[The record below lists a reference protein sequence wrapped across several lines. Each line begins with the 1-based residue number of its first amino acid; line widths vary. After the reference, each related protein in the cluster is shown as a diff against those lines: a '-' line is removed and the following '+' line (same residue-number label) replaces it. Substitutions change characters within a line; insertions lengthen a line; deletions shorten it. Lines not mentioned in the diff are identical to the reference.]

1 MGRNVPWTAAL
12 AGAVAAFG
20 APAWAAEHVV
30 TMAGMA
36 YAPAEVEARV
46 GDTIRFV
53 NRDTLDHDV
62 FVPTVGFG
70 IDLGKQEP
78 GAETTMVLGKP
89 GSFEVECVFHPDMLT
104 KVIVRE

>member
-1 MGRNVPWTAAL
+1 MRRRFTWAAAL
-12 AGAVAAFG
+12 AGAVAALG

-46 GDTIRFV
+46 GDTLRFA
-53 NRDTLDHDV
+53 NDDGMEHNV
-62 FVPTVGFG
+62 FVPTAGFG

-78 GAETTMVLGKP
+78 GTERVMTLGKA
-89 GSFEVECVFHPDMLT
+89 GAFEVECVFHPDMLT
-104 KVIVRE
+104 RVVVRE